1 MIVSLGFKLTA
12 NAEVQVM
19 VIKAHAVAFE
29 R

>member
-1 MIVSLGFKLTA
+1 MIVSLGFKLAA

-19 VIKAHAVAFE
+19 VIKAHAVAVE